1 MGKNRYPTYYPDLRD
16 SLDKIADKLLTAK
29 QNGFGLYCD
38 MKGLVILG
46 APNGLSKIEIICS
59 DDVNSVDD
67 VYVAITGLTVEEYQ
81 NKRREMSENARI
93 SNEQRKAR
101 MEAFDK
107 EIIDKIPEI
116 LDKGSEMVLP
126 ELVGEWQVLVEING
140 KTEFGRL
147 YINSVYELLV
157 ALGEGRSISD
167 CLQLF
172 DDLALDGVGAKRVK
186 EAVFK
191 FSPRGLEF
199 YKNVSTTKEL
209 LTDFKKILARVK
221 TDTQREQRTT
231 TIVSK

>member
-1 MGKNRYPTYYPDLRD
+1 MGKNRYPTYYPDSRD
-16 SLDKIADKLLTAK
+16 GLDKIADKLLTAK

-59 DDVNSVDD
+59 DDVNSIDD
-67 VYVAITGLTVEEYQ
+67 VYVAITGLTVEEYK

-101 MEAFDK
+101 REAFDK

-126 ELVGEWQVLVEING
+126 ELVGEWQVLLEING

-157 ALGEGRSISD
+157 ALGEGRSIDD

-221 TDTQREQRTT
+221 ADTQREQRTT